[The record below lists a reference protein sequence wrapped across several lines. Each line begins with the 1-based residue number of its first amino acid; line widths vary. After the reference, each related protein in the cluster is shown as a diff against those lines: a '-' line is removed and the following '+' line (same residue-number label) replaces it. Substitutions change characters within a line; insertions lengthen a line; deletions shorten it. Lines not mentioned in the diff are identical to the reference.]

1 MKQKLT
7 IVGKAGRFFLCEED
21 HEYTTPC
28 LFNISSRD
36 LGLIKAIRSK
46 IDENKPNLVKRYL
59 KDLDNAELVN
69 ILKDLFSIDGY
80 WPQYNITNNSNL
92 CAVLLKGI
100 QLRKLI
106 DAYSECGSINLALS
120 VAANDIYED
129 FDDFM
134 AGMAATSGITMSAAR
149 DTAELHYANLCGYF
163 EDQHNR
169 DVSEE
174 LSIDFLEQFILKH
187 NASILPKGPRA
198 RRNFWNTMELL
209 DSKPANDIENLNDEE
224 LDKKMQEEESERVSK
239 RIAELDDEISRMF
252 EIVREFVSKHDDF
265 GLDGNQRYKAVYR
278 PSWHPE
284 PVCFWF
290 NPPFNEKG
298 ESRPRVSNTLILTKT
313 GRVLVEENRD
323 GEMYDILDCLGDTL
337 LNAAYAITGE

>member
-1 MKQKLT
+1 MKQRFK
-7 IVGKAGRFFLCEED
+7 IVGEDGRYFLWKD
-21 HEYTTPC
+21 GHEYTTPC
-28 LFNISSRD
+28 LCSISSCD
-36 LGLIKAIRSK
+36 KGLIEAIGRK
-46 IDENKPNLVKRYL
+46 ISENKPNLVKLYL
-59 KDLDNAELVN
+59 KKFNNAELVD

-92 CAVLLKGI
+92 CAVLLEGI

-134 AGMAATSGITMSAAR
+134 PGMAATSGITMSAAR
-149 DTAELHYANLCGYF
+149 DTAQLHYDNLCEYF

-198 RRNFWNTMELL
+198 RRNFWNTMEQL
-209 DSKPANDIENLNDEE
+209 DSKPANDKENLNDEE

-239 RIAELDDEISRMF
+239 RIAELDEEKSRMF

-313 GRVLVEENRD
+313 GRVLVEDERD
-323 GEMYDILDCLGDTL
+323 GELYDILDCLGGTL
-337 LNAAYAITGE
+337 DNVVYAITGE

>member
-59 KDLDNAELVN
+59 KDLNNAELVN
-69 ILKDLFSIDGY
+69 ILKDLFSIDSY

-92 CAVLLKGI
+92 CAVLLEGI

-169 DVSEE
+169 DVSEV

-239 RIAELDDEISRMF
+239 RIANLDQETSRRF
-252 EIVREFVSKHDDF
+252 EIVREFVSKYDDF
-265 GLDGNQRYKAVYR
+265 GSYNNLQYKAVYR
-278 PSWHPE
+278 PSSHPE
-284 PVCFWF
+284 PVSFWF
-290 NPPFNEKG
+290 NPPFDENG
-298 ESRPRVSNTLILTKT
+298 ESCPRVSNTLILTKT

>member
-1 MKQKLT
+1 M
-7 IVGKAGRFFLCEED
+7 
-21 HEYTTPC
+21 H
-28 LFNISSRD
+28 
-36 LGLIKAIRSK
+36 
-46 IDENKPNLVKRYL
+46 
-59 KDLDNAELVN
+59 
-69 ILKDLFSIDGY
+69 
-80 WPQYNITNNSNL
+80 
-92 CAVLLKGI
+92 
-100 QLRKLI
+100 KLI

-129 FDDFM
+129 FDDIM
-134 AGMAATSGITMSAAR
+134 AGMATTSGIMMSAAR

-252 EIVREFVSKHDDF
+252 EIVRHGILNRYVSGSIHHLTKKE
-265 GLDGNQRYKAVYR
+265 KAVL
-278 PSWHPE
+278 E
-284 PVCFWF
+284 
-290 NPPFNEKG
+290 
-298 ESRPRVSNTLILTKT
+298 
-313 GRVLVEENRD
+313 
-323 GEMYDILDCLGDTL
+323 
-337 LNAAYAITGE
+337 